1 MQSAGSGFR
10 KHKHNCHSIL
20 KQTIHI
26 LGNDDDGKTMTMR
39 RPARSPWSIYKP
51 GVRGRR
57 NLSIMDGPCLS
68 ADFAVADTGRLGWAA
83 ASRRRTF
90 EAFGPLGAWV
100 ADVPRLVASC
110 YVWEWTRHVAWMP
123 GRRPPSVLDAD
134 REFCAY
140 KLNDSCSFL
149 RRRSDIFLLLVCFHN
164 DYVNDICLTAAPANV
179 TDMITTIV

>member
-1 MQSAGSGFR
+1 MNIDKTCLVPGDKDYKIITNMQSAGSGFR

-68 ADFAVADTGRLGWAA
+68 ADFAVADTGRLGWA
-83 ASRRRTF
+83 
-90 EAFGPLGAWV
+90 
-100 ADVPRLVASC
+100 
-110 YVWEWTRHVAWMP
+110 
-123 GRRPPSVLDAD
+123 RPPVSNRPAT
-134 REFCAY
+134 AI
-140 KLNDSCSFL
+140 
-149 RRRSDIFLLLVCFHN
+149 DIRLHGG
-164 DYVNDICLTAAPANV
+164 
-179 TDMITTIV
+179 